1 MRSLPVRYQ
10 SLKWLNV
17 VLVAID
23 PPLCFLMGYF
33 MGRGQNAIAI
43 ALLILIVCLGV
54 IYFLAYTR
62 MLEVLTKK

>member
-1 MRSLPVRYQ
+1 MRNLPVRYHT
-10 SLKWLNV
+10 LKWLNV
-17 VLVAID
+17 FLVAID

-33 MGRGQNAIAI
+33 LGRGQNAIAI

-62 MLEVLTKK
+62 MLEVLTTK